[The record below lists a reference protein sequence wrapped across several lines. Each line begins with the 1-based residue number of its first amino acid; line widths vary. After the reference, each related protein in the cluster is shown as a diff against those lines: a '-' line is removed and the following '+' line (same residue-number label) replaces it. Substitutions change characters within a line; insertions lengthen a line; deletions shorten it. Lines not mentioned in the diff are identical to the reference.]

1 MVLLIRFIDWGC
13 RSNDGS
19 EIVSLG
25 FEFEGC
31 TLILVG
37 LFLAK
42 TWQIRA
48 KGLGIKKVY
57 IFIDLKC
64 DFYFIN
70 LQLDKDRENPI
81 AV

>member
-1 MVLLIRFIDWGC
+1 MILWA
-13 RSNDGS
+13 
-19 EIVSLG
+19 EA
-25 FEFEGC
+25 
-31 TLILVG
+31 LILVE

-48 KGLGIKKVY
+48 KGVGIKKVY

>member
-1 MVLLIRFIDWGC
+1 MLLWA
-13 RSNDGS
+13 
-19 EIVSLG
+19 EA
-25 FEFEGC
+25 
-31 TLILVG
+31 LILVG

-48 KGLGIKKVY
+48 KGGGIKKVY

-81 AV
+81 TV